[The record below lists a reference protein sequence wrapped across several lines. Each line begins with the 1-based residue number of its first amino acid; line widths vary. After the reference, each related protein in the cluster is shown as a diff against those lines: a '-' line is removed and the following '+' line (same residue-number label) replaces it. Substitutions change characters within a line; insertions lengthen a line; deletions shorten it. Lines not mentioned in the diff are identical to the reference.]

1 VRPDATVPV
10 AAHIRAV
17 AARVRAA
24 TAESSW
30 LQRSLAVGLV
40 LSVLWSSWVV
50 PPSDLTARVLRDL
63 LLFLAVPTALAATHG
78 RDLGYHVDRRAVRDT
93 LALAAFVV
101 PFYLVGSSLPSI
113 RAYYPMWQTTTA
125 LSQFLPH
132 AIQQLLVV
140 VAAETYYR
148 GLLCVGVSEEFGFKS
163 VFISPVVY
171 ALHHVG
177 KPPIELLLSAPTDVL
192 FGAVDYHSQS
202 ILPSVVAHGV
212 GLVLLD
218 WLVLHDPLF
227 PPTEVVSAL
236 RWLPVPL

>member
-1 VRPDATVPV
+1 MSVHARLRDA
-10 AAHIRAV
+10 AV
-17 AARVRAA
+17 G
-24 TAESSW
+24 SSW
-30 LQRSLAVGLV
+30 LQRSLVVGFV
-40 LSVLWSSWVV
+40 LSALWSAWAV
-50 PPSDLTARVLRDL
+50 PPSDLTARVVRDTV
-63 LLFLAVPTALAATHG
+63 LFLGVPAGLAATHG
-78 RDLGYHVDRRAVRDT
+78 RELGFRADRVALRDT
-93 LALAAFVV
+93 LVLAAFVV

-125 LSQFLPH
+125 LAEFLPH
-132 AIQQLLVV
+132 TLQQLLVV

-192 FGAVDYHSQS
+192 FGAVDYHSRS
-202 ILPSVVAHGV
+202 LLPSVVAHGL
-212 GLVLLD
+212 GLTLLD
-218 WLVLHDPLF
+218 WLVLHDPVL
-227 PPTEVVSAL
+227 PPADVLAAL